1 MATPFLRI
9 TNGTTNCT
17 FLNSTTLQT
26 YFIEANEWAP
36 AVAGLRK
43 SPFGGVSPYEDVV
56 EEINCRI
63 RDTTAAACYAALE
76 TLALLLDQ
84 AERWTIGDN
93 VTAVKIQ
100 FSPTGSTVSSDSS
113 PLQAVI
119 LGRADGDE
127 TNGVG
132 LQPEW
137 DDVARCFMMPI
148 RIRFRRRGLWLG
160 ESESATSSS
169 GANPSILT
177 ATLATTH
184 NMYSPVKVALNS
196 FTGGMSTRASGYLLV
211 TRDANHLSIVEAE
224 GLTASK
230 YTSVA
235 DSGANARGGSVLRYT
250 PTGIGG
256 IFSFDSCAET
266 TLASGFRSG
275 IQRFGVFIAARNNSA
290 TANYYVRA
298 TAYYVDN
305 LGNIKSTNFTKIA
318 ANATAPAIYYL
329 GLISLPSA
337 EKLYLDIWCDL
348 VNQSLDI
355 DYICLIRFDDEC
367 SRVIAHQIVN
377 HAVSGGGGTAVSF
390 TADDRSLTKPE
401 PAFLVSA
408 PSVSQEY
415 GINYSGNPYLVT
427 KGNAVSA
434 VWLSTFSSSWKSTAS
449 GGGAVISNTITA
461 TRLKA
466 YLAPK

>member
-1 MATPFLRI
+1 MANPFLRI
-9 TNGTTNCT
+9 TDGTTSCT

-36 AVAGLRK
+36 AIAGLREN
-43 SPFGGVSPYEDVV
+43 PFGGVSPYADVT

-84 AERWTIGDN
+84 AERWWKGDN

-100 FSPTGSTVSSDSS
+100 FSPTGSTVSSDSA
-113 PLQAVI
+113 PLEAAI
-119 LGRADGDE
+119 LGRDEGDE

-148 RIRFRRRGLWLG
+148 RIRFRRRGLWLAAA
-160 ESESATSSS
+160 ESGVTSSS
-169 GANPSILT
+169 SNNPAILT
-177 ATLATTH
+177 ATLASSH
-184 NMYSPVKVALNS
+184 SMYSPVKVALNG
-196 FTGGMSTRASGYLLV
+196 FTAALDTRDPGYLLI
-211 TRDANHLSIVEAE
+211 TKDADYLSLNNAE
-224 GLTASK
+224 SLTASK

-235 DSGANARGGSVLRYT
+235 ASTSLGGNILRYT
-250 PTGIGG
+250 PTDLLTYSSG
-256 IFSFDSCAET
+256 SL
-266 TLASGFRSG
+266 TLGSNFRSG
-275 IQRFGVFIAARNNSA
+275 IQRFGVFIAAKNNSS

-298 TAYYVDN
+298 TSYYTDS
-305 LGNIKSTNFTKIA
+305 LANIKSTNYLKIPA
-318 ANATAPAIYYL
+318 GATGPEIYYL
-329 GLISLPSA
+329 GLIVLPSA
-337 EKLYLDIWCDL
+337 QTLYLETYADV

-367 SRVIAHQIVN
+367 SRIITHQVLNYSGI
-377 HAVSGGGGTAVSF
+377 SGGGATAVSYVL
-390 TADDRSLTKPE
+390 DHRSLTKPE

-408 PSVSQEY
+408 PAQSVEY
-415 GINYSGNPYLVT
+415 GINYSGNIYIMH
-427 KGNAVSA
+427 KGDELAAIHLATYGSA
-434 VWLSTFSSSWKSTAS
+434 WRDGTS
-449 GGGAVISNTITA
+449 GGSDIANTITV
-461 TRLKA
+461 TRQKA